1 MKINIYAD
9 PYSVIIAPILSER
22 SMELVNMRNTYVFR
36 VHPSANK
43 DAIKRAIEKIFEVKV
58 DEVNTANRLGKPRR
72 LRMKLGKRSSWKKAY
87 VKLAKD
93 SKIDLI

>member
-1 MKINIYAD
+1 MKINIYEN
-9 PYSVIIAPILSER
+9 PYSLIIAPILSER
-22 SMELVNMRNTYVFR
+22 SMELVNTHNTYVFR
-36 VHPSANK
+36 VHPAATK
-43 DAIKRAIEKIFEVKV
+43 DAIKRAVEKIFEVKV

-72 LRMKLGKRSSWKKAY
+72 LRLKLGKRSDWKKAY